1 MGENV
6 NPFSF
11 KRDIFGQVEGP
22 KYIVDK
28 ILSFTFYHVKCPKCG
43 FYNETGKTYEN
54 CPECGE
60 NFILMKEGNYEEPN

>member
-22 KYIVDK
+22 KYAIDK
-28 ILSFTFYHVKCPKCG
+28 ILSYTAYYSKCPSCNFNNKFENEEVCPFCG
-43 FYNETGKTYEN
+43 QNLV
-54 CPECGE
+54 
-60 NFILMKEGNYEEPN
+60 IMKEDNYETIN

>member
-22 KYIVDK
+22 KYAIDK
-28 ILSFTFYHVKCPKCG
+28 ILSFTLYYGKCPSCNFNNRFENLEVCPFCG
-43 FYNETGKTYEN
+43 QNLVVIKEENNEAVN
-54 CPECGE
+54 
-60 NFILMKEGNYEEPN
+60 